1 MSMVGTGVHLVLAI
15 MRHNYL
21 IQMRAKEQEE
31 ERRGIYTTPLNG
43 SDNELNE
50 KLECYNNNN
59 NSNGIKSNHDN
70 NFLNLFKIW

>member
-21 IQMRAKEQEE
+21 IQMREKEQEE
-31 ERRGIYTTPLNG
+31 ERRGTYSPPLNR
-43 SDNELNE
+43 SDNEPNE
-50 KLECYNNNN
+50 KLEFYNNKE
-59 NSNGIKSNHDN
+59 IKTKTKHDN